1 MTTTAEN
8 FPISEHDA
16 AVDLFARWTS
26 DVASEN
32 PIVTN
37 IERDP
42 DVDRWYVRVRGEEKL
57 VTTVWFTLRER
68 TLHFESYFL
77 PQPEENAAPF
87 YEYLLRANARLY
99 GMRFSVGLEDA
110 SYLTGIVSLTGLL
123 AGGEVELDLLLGSV
137 YAASEACFRT
147 AGRIG
152 FPARF
157 R

>member
-1 MTTTAEN
+1 MTTAEH

-16 AVDLFARWTS
+16 AVDLFLRWTS
-26 DVASEN
+26 GVASEN

-37 IERDP
+37 IERDAE
-42 DVDRWYVRVRGEEKL
+42 VDRWYVRVRGEEKL
-57 VTTVWFTLRER
+57 VTTVWFTLREQ

-77 PQPEENAAPF
+77 PEPEDNAAQF

-99 GMRFSVGLEDA
+99 GMRFSIGLEDA
-110 SYLTGIVSLTGLL
+110 TYLTGIVSFTGLL
-123 AGGEVELDLLLGSV
+123 AGDEVELDRILGSV